1 MRQSLS
7 QTVDIETPE
16 LVVLSYTIA
25 GLGSRVYAGAI
36 DLVICVVLFI
46 AVLFGLVFLGAT
58 ANIMR
63 PMQAAPSTA
72 WVTALLVLAQFT
84 ILWGYYVLFEG
95 LRDGQT
101 PGKRAVGLRVVRDGG
116 YSVGFAASAVR
127 NLMRVIDSQPIFT
140 YLFGMAGVALS
151 KSGKRLGDVVAG
163 TLVVREA
170 LVRQPVTPPRSTV
183 SPHEPQPAPLSTTLT
198 DAEFQ
203 ILERWSERRSTLEP
217 ERRRQLT
224 AQVATRLQRALP
236 DSAGE
241 NPAAALLLLVTAERH
256 ARESGLAARQ
266 AAGAS
271 RERYAIVA
279 ASSPRWIAFGARLAE
294 VQRHGLRSLGEGGV
308 REFVSEYRALSV
320 DLARLRTAARGQPSE
335 ELFYL
340 GRLVAGAH
348 NILYHDRRSDARDVL
363 RFLAIDVPAEIR
375 RSYAPIGL
383 AAALLFVP
391 ATIAFTAV
399 VRDPAVAR
407 VFIPTSMHDR
417 AEEGVRR
424 ARQGTGYIPDPQV
437 LRPVMA
443 SVIIANNVQ
452 VTFAAFALGVTAGLG
467 TALILLLNGVSLGG
481 VVGLY
486 ASKGIATLLLA
497 FVAPHGVLELS
508 AICIAAGGGFL
519 LAAALLVPGPR
530 TRRRA
535 LAENGRRAIRLIAG
549 STLLLI
555 AAGSLEGLVSPIP
568 NWALSA
574 KLAVSAATLVLL
586 AAYVFAGARAKPV
599 LDEQRRREKA
609 GVLGLQ

>member
-16 LVVLSYTIA
+16 LVVVSYTVA

-36 DLVICVVLFI
+36 DLLICIVLFVG
-46 AVLFGLVFLGAT
+46 VLFGLVFVGAT
-58 ANIMR
+58 TSIMR
-63 PMQAAPSTA
+63 PTQAAPSTA
-72 WVTALLVLAQFT
+72 WVTAVLVLAQFT

-127 NLMRVIDSQPIFT
+127 NLMRVVDSQPLFT

-163 TLVVREA
+163 TIVVREA
-170 LVRQPVTPPRSTV
+170 LVRQPVVPPRAPV
-183 SPHEPQPAPLSTTLT
+183 AEEANRAPLSTTLT
-198 DAEFQ
+198 DDEFQ
-203 ILERWSERRSTLEP
+203 ILERWSERRQSLEP

-224 AQVATRLQRALP
+224 AQVAARLRRALP
-236 DSAGE
+236 AVEGVSDEKSLVRLLTGE
-241 NPAAALLLLVTAERH
+241 RI

-279 ASSPRWIAFGARLAE
+279 AGSPRWIAFAARLADA
-294 VQRHGLRSLGEGGV
+294 QRRGLRSLGEDGV

-320 DLARLRTAARGQPSE
+320 DLARLRTAARGQASE

-348 NILYHDRRSDARDVL
+348 NVLYQDRRSDVRDVL

-375 RSYAPIGL
+375 RSYVPIGL

-407 VFIPTSMHDR
+407 VFIPTVMHDR

-424 ARQGTGYIPDPQV
+424 AREGTGYIPDPQV

-452 VTFAAFALGVTAGLG
+452 VTFAAFGLGITAGLG
-467 TALILLLNGVSLGG
+467 TAVILLLNGVSLGG

-486 ASKGIATLLLA
+486 ASKGIAALLLA

-508 AICIAAGGGFL
+508 AICIAGGGGFL

-555 AAGSLEGLVSPIP
+555 VAGSLEGLVSPIP
-568 NWALSA
+568 TWALSA
-574 KLAVSAATLVLL
+574 KLAVSAATLLLL
-586 AAYVFAGARAKPV
+586 AAYVSLGARAAPV
-599 LDEQRRREKA
+599 VEEKRRERA
-609 GVLGLQ
+609 SVLGLE

>member
-16 LVVLSYTIA
+16 LVVLSYTVA

-36 DLVICVVLFI
+36 DLLICIVMFVTVLF
-46 AVLFGLVFLGAT
+46 ALVFLGAT
-58 ANIMR
+58 ASIMR

-72 WVTALLVLAQFT
+72 WVTAVLVLAQFT

-116 YSVGFAASAVR
+116 YSVGFASSAVR
-127 NLMRVIDSQPIFT
+127 NLMRIIDSQPFFT

-151 KSGKRLGDVVAG
+151 KSGKRLGDVIAG

-170 LVRQPVTPPRSTV
+170 LVRQPATPPRGPA
-183 SPHEPQPAPLSTTLT
+183 SPDEPTSAPLSTTLT

-203 ILERWSERRSTLEP
+203 ILERWSERRASLEP

-224 AQVATRLQRALP
+224 TQVATRLRQTAL
-236 DSAGE
+236 SGVE
-241 NPAAALLLLVTAERH
+241 EESNEAALVRLLAAERA
-256 ARESGLAARQ
+256 ARERGLAARQ

-279 ASSPRWIAFGARLAE
+279 TSSPRWIAFGGRLAE
-294 VQRHGLRSLGEGGV
+294 VQRHGLRSLGEDGV
-308 REFVSEYRALSV
+308 RAFVSEYRALSA
-320 DLARLRTAARGQPSE
+320 DLARLRTAAKGQPSE

-348 NILYHDRRSDARDVL
+348 NVLYRDPRSDARDVL
-363 RFLAIDVPAEIR
+363 RFLAVDVPAEIR
-375 RSYAPIGL
+375 RSYAPICL

-424 ARQGTGYIPDPQV
+424 ARAGTGYIPDPQV

-452 VTFAAFALGVTAGLG
+452 VTFAAFGLGITAGLG

-486 ASKGIATLLLA
+486 ASKGIAALLLA
-497 FVAPHGVLELS
+497 FVAPHGVLELA
-508 AICIAAGGGFL
+508 AICIAGGGGFL

-568 NWALSA
+568 NWALSS
-574 KLAVSAATLVLL
+574 KLAVSAVTLVLL
-586 AAYVFAGARAKPV
+586 ALYISAGARAKPIV
-599 LDEQRRREKA
+599 DEHRRQSA
-609 GVLGLQ
+609 SVLGLQ